1 MLDKIQKK
9 ARGMENAG
17 DLDFVGKKE
26 DFMNQIYFKDMKP
39 YDFFDR
45 MPKGSASKGSGFEKM
60 AQMKTVGSSFDGKI
74 ASSMNF
80 GQSKEGLNKSYFGVK
95 TATNNINNT
104 KNKINMFM
112 SGPQK
117 TSDNRNLVQKQYNMF
132 GAKTNIAHNRL
143 AHYLPQSVKSGKPK
157 VNSGNLKFGFGVS
170 SRMLTPDKISKNFQ
184 FAEMGAGPDAG
195 DRAMNKVRLFTS
207 GVGNNSLA
215 TKDSNWT
222 SKFGLGSGRMMG
234 MQGLNAGMAGMNIG
248 THDNNW
254 MSKFGLSANGRAG
267 TGTNMPMPMEKFG
280 LASGRNWTSELNVGA
295 GHNWKNALVTD
306 RFSRNA
312 EGDST
317 EDDSEGIL
325 YGILKNNKKNTK
337 SESDESGASE
347 KPDSQKVKEA
357 INEGTKATGFA
368 TGHVAETTVQAGK
381 EIISDA
387 KIAANQ
393 FVEGNME
400 GRIQAKMA
408 TGMRDTDASEEVR
421 KEELK
426 AVADRE
432 AVIANLQKAGTA
444 TGTFLKKG
452 FNDLGAAAK
461 QAYESSSMYEKNE
474 LNKLKGDAEK
484 IYRRELIKDFTHT
497 ISDPAVNAEGKQK
510 AYEELNKLN
519 NPSAVNKSNTGKS
532 SSNDKTSIAQM
543 PDETPTQYADR
554 MKTVS
559 DTQKVMMEIKKK
571 QLEIDEKVAEQRT
584 TNKLLKPLVQGSSDM
599 KMAFGVA
606 SAGGFNGMYDKAKLI
621 SQYGSRSNIAFATG
635 DVNKTPFA
643 LKTGMLGGNLGGRWA
658 LAPGMAPGLTPGM
671 MPPMN
676 RYPQGGVGSGFMMM
690 AGLNGKMP
698 LSGGGLNSAS
708 MGGMSNVIPQS
719 PMPMNS
725 GFGVARGTPLTGQ
738 MSSVQSPMPIA
749 SGYSS
754 MPAMPQAPVMPSRE
768 AIEQGDVAQ
777 GLQISPASGRAVT
790 YIRGRYKKDKK
801 QPQSSQQNV

>member
-317 EDDSEGIL
+317 EEDTGTFDSDV
-325 YGILKNNKKNTK
+325 KKAK
-337 SESDESGASE
+337 KFAE
-347 KPDSQKVKEA
+347 
-357 INEGTKATGFA
+357 ATG
-368 TGHVAETTVQAGK
+368 E
-381 EIISDA
+381 
-387 KIAANQ
+387 
-393 FVEGNME
+393 
-400 GRIQAKMA
+400 
-408 TGMRDTDASEEVR
+408 
-421 KEELK
+421 
-426 AVADRE
+426 
-432 AVIANLQKAGTA
+432 
-444 TGTFLKKG
+444 FLKKG
-452 FNDLGAAAK
+452 FKDLGAAAGEVK
-461 QAYESSSMYEKNE
+461 EAV
-474 LNKLKGDAEK
+474 AEK
-484 IYRRELIKDFTHT
+484 AGEVKEAAVDAYKSTTLYDNQLKSQAERQYSQKELEEINDTLTSYGTSPNKRRETYQDYRELKNTGYIKPEAPDTGVNFDTVAEKYMKQYERESRRT
-497 ISDPAVNAEGKQK
+497 GKNPKETDTLAKLQEIARLKALQEENEATRQSNLEAARIKQNDPDQRAAARKADADALKAQAE
-510 AYEELNKLN
+510 A
-519 NPSAVNKSNTGKS
+519 AKSNM
-532 SSNDKTSIAQM
+532 D
-543 PDETPTQYADR
+543 
-554 MKTVS
+554 
-559 DTQKVMMEIKKK
+559 IKKK
-571 QLEIDEKVAEQRT
+571 QQELDEKLAEQRT

-801 QPQSSQQNV
+801 QQQTTENT